1 MNPTLEDFAKFHG
14 DKVATLLDDYY
25 NSLRVPDNLD
35 DLNQKMD
42 NMVIEQKP
50 SLSEDLDLSDDESK
64 DEKIIDYDTSKCM
77 CRLFKNGIS
86 KQCSFKKVDDEI
98 YCTRHLKKFNG
109 EGIWGLGLINEPI
122 PSHHVKGS
130 KEEGKRISWKNIKCN
145 KKISKKSANQNSN
158 INVHKD
164 LDTKFDESSGIDKC
178 FKCNN
183 TSSNNQFSI
192 VDTHK
197 YCLLC
202 YKSYLDDLNIDNC
215 EDCNSNPC
223 DCKTIPLSDDE
234 SKECN
239 NLLTEDTNDY
249 IYFQGVHYYFDES
262 TNIVALNYEEVGI
275 WNVDNEC
282 IDWYNDICMDKHL
295 NHPNYISK

>member
-14 DKVATLLDDYY
+14 DKVTTLLDDYY
-25 NSLRVPDNLD
+25 NSLKKLDDFD
-35 DLNQKMD
+35 DLNKKMND
-42 NMVIEQKP
+42 MAIEQKP
-50 SLSEDLDLSDDESK
+50 TISDDLELSDDESK
-64 DEKIIDYDTSKCM
+64 DEIFKYDTSKCM
-77 CRLFKNGIS
+77 CRLFNVGIS
-86 KQCSFKKVDDEI
+86 KQCSYKKVINEI

-109 EGIWGLGLINEPI
+109 EGIWGYGLIDEVC

-130 KEEGKRISWKNIKCN
+130 KDEGKRISWKNNVMCN
-145 KKISKKSANQNSN
+145 KKIGKKSVKQS
-158 INVHKD
+158 INVRKD
-164 LDTKFDESSGIDKC
+164 LDTKFDETNGIDKC

-183 TSSNNQFSI
+183 ESSNNQFSI
-192 VDTHK
+192 VNTNK

-202 YKSYLDDLNIDNC
+202 YKSYLDDLNIDTC
-215 EDCNSNPC
+215 KDCDSNPC
-223 DCKTIPLSDDE
+223 DCDTESLSDEE

-239 NLLTEDTNDY
+239 DLLTKDTNDY
-249 IYFQGVHYYFDES
+249 IYYQGVHYYYDES

-282 IDWYNDICMDKHL
+282 IDWYNENCMNKHL